1 MRVHLVVLEERVKS
15 VEIRATKSVYYYY
28 RVCKRARSS
37 FENALFSEMSLRAH
51 ITMKFEVL
59 SDNLLKKMGVKK
71 YYDEF
76 CIRTTS

>member
-1 MRVHLVVLEERVKS
+1 MLKLGPLNQFTTTTGCASEQGLLLKMH
-15 VEIRATKSVYYYY
+15 
-28 RVCKRARSS
+28 
-37 FENALFSEMSLRAH
+37 FFSEMSLRAH